1 MSLKGKLDDALARW
15 QEVAKDQPVARRFLS
30 WAESLIGSARESAS
44 CGLDRQA
51 QLLLDRTTIRLE
63 SILAMPSAGPED
75 AALAA
80 AWDPSGLPRMAS
92 GERQARVWRRVRSL
106 RAARLPFQGEHHPA
120 AMGLAWGPYNRQSAV
135 AEALKA
141 AAQVDPLWVDDFL
154 EREKAMRALDGL
166 LGFK

>member
-1 MSLKGKLDDALARW
+1 LSLREELDAVQTRW
-15 QEVAKDQPVARRFLS
+15 QEAAKTQPVANRFLP
-30 WAESLIGSARESAS
+30 WAETLIGAARESAT
-44 CGLDRQA
+44 CGLVKQA
-51 QLLLDRTTIRLE
+51 EMLLGRVDARLGQ
-63 SILAMPSAGPED
+63 ILSMPSHGDDEV
-75 AALAA
+75 ALTA
-80 AWDPSGLPRMAS
+80 AWDSNGLPKPVS
-92 GERQARVWRRVRSL
+92 GERQAKVWRRVRSL
-106 RAARLPFQGEHHPA
+106 RAARLPFQGEHHPG